1 MIERCGA
8 GGAGFEGFSKDA
20 NSASNSLS
28 GEGFL
33 GASSLCVVVD
43 TGVGLCV
50 VSEGANSE
58 TGVAVEPDDHHQPM
72 IAMNV
77 IVARKSGRSQKML
90 CEESP
95 LQQAHVTSL
104 VTSNFPL
111 H

>member
-1 MIERCGA
+1 MGVSFGAGVTCWISCVTIERCGA
-8 GGAGFEGFSKDA
+8 GGAGFEGLSKDA

-33 GASSLCVVVD
+33 GASSLCVVVVD

-58 TGVAVEPDDHHQPM
+58 TGVAVEFDDHHQPM

-90 CEESP
+90 
-95 LQQAHVTSL
+95 
-104 VTSNFPL
+104 
-111 H
+111 